1 MSSSK
6 QNTGLT
12 RRQVLWGGGLV
23 GMSAVLASCI
33 VEASIPPTPTPV
45 PGKIT
50 FLHGWKGQPGYDS
63 FLATIAQQWQARRP
77 DLEVTWLGLEGH
89 AAVVEH
95 FLETTAADTPVEVS
109 VVAATD
115 VQRLFE
121 ERNLRDLRFATRQP
135 EFAEIAEG
143 AFLRSSRQFR
153 NAGAETFGLPVSGPA
168 SRVLAINSNLLEE
181 AGLNPKGSQIRT
193 WEALD
198 TVAEQLTTRD
208 GDTITRSGYA
218 LQAMDLVWF
227 TAWVNTT
234 ASTLFNPEQ
243 SWANLNSDGA
253 VAALQHLVD
262 LHSKLK
268 VSAPIPEAARAPSA
282 TPLVDGTAA
291 IHDDL
296 SWAPL
301 RHYRDAAS
309 AGAYWQI
316 PYPGAPGG
324 SGSNTSTG
332 MDTAVVHVSIE
343 RPGHALTFLQWFCGD
358 LELAHMK
365 FSQVRETSPLVSFY
379 QSQEWIKAVDAQ
391 PVLATIPDIA
401 EIPGAYAGY
410 TAPFPYR
417 RYAQFNEEVLPII
430 DQAYRSGENVVDA
443 LEEAH
448 KVANKILSEKR

>member
-6 QNTGLT
+6 QSTGLT
-12 RRQVLWGGGLV
+12 RRQALWGGGLV

-50 FLHGWKGQPGYDS
+50 FLHGWKGQPAYDT
-63 FLATIAQQWQARRP
+63 FLATAAQQWQARRS
-77 DLEVTWLGLEGH
+77 DLEVTWLGLDGNE
-89 AAVVEH
+89 AVLEH
-95 FLETTAADTPVEVS
+95 FLETTAAETPVEVS
-109 VVAATD
+109 VVASTD

-121 ERNLRDLRFATRQP
+121 ARHLRDLRFATRQP
-135 EFAEIAEG
+135 DFSEIAES

-153 NAGAETFGLPVSGPA
+153 NAGAETYGLPVTGPA
-168 SRVLAINSNLLEE
+168 SRVLAIHSGLLEE
-181 AGLNPKGSQIRT
+181 AGLNPKGTQVRT
-193 WEALD
+193 WEVLD
-198 TVAEQLTTRD
+198 SLAERLTTRD

-218 LQAMDLVWF
+218 LQAMDLAWF

-243 SWANLNSDGA
+243 SWANLNAEGA

-262 LHSKLK
+262 LHSKLR
-268 VSAPIPEAARAPSA
+268 VSASIPEAARSPGA
-282 TPLVDGTAA
+282 TPLQDGTAA

-309 AGAYWQI
+309 AGTYWQI
-316 PYPGAPGG
+316 AYPKGPGG
-324 SGSNTSTG
+324 YGPNTSTA
-332 MDTAVVHVSIE
+332 MDAAVVHVSIE
-343 RPGHALTFLQWFCGD
+343 RPGHALTFLQWFCGS
-358 LELAHMK
+358 LELAHLK

-410 TAPFPYR
+410 TAPYPYR
-417 RYAQFNEEVLPII
+417 RYVQLNEEVLPII
-430 DQAYRSGENVVDA
+430 DQAYRSGEGVEAA

-448 KVANKILSEKR
+448 AVANRILSERR

>member
-6 QNTGLT
+6 QRTGLT
-12 RRQVLWGGGLV
+12 RRQALWGGGLV

-33 VEASIPPTPTPV
+33 VEASLPPTPTPV

-50 FLHGWKGQPGYDS
+50 FLHGWKGQSGYDS
-63 FLATIAQQWQARRP
+63 FLATAAQQWQTRRS

-89 AAVVEH
+89 TAVVEH
-95 FLETTAADTPVEVS
+95 FLETTAAETPVEVS
-109 VVAATD
+109 VVAAAD

-121 ERNLRDLRFATRQP
+121 ARNLRDLRFATRQP

-168 SRVLAINSNLLEE
+168 SRVLAIHSGLLEE
-181 AGLNPKGSQIRT
+181 AGLNPKGNQIMS

-198 TVAEQLTTRD
+198 ILAEQFTTRD
-208 GDTITRSGYA
+208 GDNITRSGYA
-218 LQAMDLVWF
+218 LQAMDLAWF

-268 VSAPIPEAARAPSA
+268 VSAPIPEAARSPGA
-282 TPLVDGTAA
+282 TPLVDGAAA

-301 RHYRDAAS
+301 RHYRDAAA
-309 AGAYWQI
+309 AGTYWQI
-316 PYPGAPGG
+316 PYPKAPGG
-324 SGSNTSTG
+324 PGSNTSTA
-332 MDTAVVHVSIE
+332 MDAAVVHVSIE
-343 RPGHALTFLQWFCGD
+343 RPGHALSFLQWFCGS
-358 LELAHMK
+358 LELAHFK

-391 PVLATIPDIA
+391 PVLATIPEIA
-401 EIPGAYAGY
+401 EIPGAYAG
-410 TAPFPYR
+410 TPRPSPYR
-417 RYAQFNEEVLPII
+417 RHGQFNEEVLPII

-448 KVANKILSEKR
+448 AVANKILSEKR

>member
-6 QNTGLT
+6 RSTGLT
-12 RRQVLWGGGLV
+12 RRQALWGGGLV

-50 FLHGWKGQPGYDS
+50 FLHGWKGAPGYDS
-63 FLATIAQQWQARRP
+63 FLATAAQQWQVQRP
-77 DLEVTWLGLEGH
+77 DLDVTWLGLAGNE
-89 AAVVEH
+89 AVLEH

-109 VVAATD
+109 VVASTD

-121 ERNLRDLRFATRQP
+121 ARNLRDLRFATRQP
-135 EFAEIAEG
+135 EFSEIAES

-153 NAGAETFGLPVSGPA
+153 NAGAETYGLPVTGPA
-168 SRVLAINSNLLEE
+168 SRVLAINSGLLEE
-181 AGLNPKGSQIRT
+181 AGLNPRGTQIKT
-193 WEALD
+193 WETLD
-198 TVAEQLTTRD
+198 SLAEQLTKRE

-253 VAALQHLVD
+253 IAALQHLVD
-262 LHSKLK
+262 LHSNLR
-268 VSAPIPEAARAPSA
+268 VSAPIPEAARSPGA

-301 RHYRDAAS
+301 RHYRDAAT
-309 AGAYWQI
+309 AGTYWQI
-316 PYPGAPGG
+316 PYPKAPGG
-324 SGSNTSTG
+324 PSPNTSTA

-343 RPGHALTFLQWFCGD
+343 RPGHALTFLQWFCGS

-379 QSQEWIKAVDAQ
+379 QSQEWINAVDAQ

-417 RYAQFNEEVLPII
+417 RHAQLNEEVLPII
-430 DQAYRSGENVVDA
+430 DKAYRSGEGVIAA

-448 KVANKILSEKR
+448 TVANRILSEKR